1 MKREKRNM
9 KTNLALLCVH
19 IKMIKRGLL
28 TGKEFA
34 CVLVV
39 ALVWLFNS
47 TTMYA
52 QDRSMD
58 EVVTEAMIGGW
69 QEADTPVAAQP
80 VAQLGAE
87 SFDTFM
93 FPPRYLSRFALK
105 TNLLYGATTSMN
117 IGAEFLL
124 NRYLTMDVS
133 LGWNPFIYRNDRKFA
148 HWMIQP
154 TLRYWIREP
163 FNGHFFGLSLMYCNF
178 NVSGI
183 QVPYNALGVF
193 PNMRNNRFR
202 GDAYSVSIQY
212 GHQWI
217 LSPRWAIE
225 ASINV
230 GYMFLDYRRYESG
243 RCGLR
248 LGSETRHYFGPTNAG
263 ITLIYVFR

>member
-1 MKREKRNM
+1 MKREIKHM
-9 KTNLALLCVH
+9 KIDLALHCVH
-19 IKMIKRGLL
+19 LKMKERGLL
-28 TGKEFA
+28 TGRDFI
-34 CVLVV
+34 CTLMLVFVLLLSST
-39 ALVWLFNS
+39 ALS
-47 TTMYA
+47 A
-52 QDRSMD
+52 RDRVIV
-58 EVVTEAMIGGW
+58 ER
-69 QEADTPVAAQP
+69 QPAAQQEQEQET
-80 VAQLGAE
+80 VL
-87 SFDTFM
+87 FDTFV
-93 FPPRYLSRFALK
+93 FPSGYLPRFALK

-117 IGAEFLL
+117 IGAEFFL

-183 QVPYNALGVF
+183 QVPYNALGAF
-193 PNMRNNRFR
+193 PNMRNHRFR

-212 GHQWI
+212 GHQWL
-217 LSPRWAIE
+217 LSPRWAVE

-230 GYMFLDYRRYESG
+230 GYMFLDYRKYQSG
-243 RCGLR
+243 WCGLR

-263 ITLIYVFR
+263 ITLIYMFR